1 RFRSASYVPIDQRQS
16 GYQLTALVSS
26 LSSGYHGDPLVIEA
40 GRPWAIQLTRQL
52 HWPVSIAVLDVD
64 TVVVRLSTVA
74 DSPVS
79 PFHSTINM
87 HLSLFTKALGR
98 AYLAFCDDDEI
109 EDFARRAESSPDP
122 MTARIAGD
130 RDYLYTLVRSIR
142 RSGYA
147 LRDARAEPRNS
158 NTLAVPILL
167 GGRVRASLGMT
178 FFRSAVKSTDLYRG
192 YAAKLKQ
199 VSAQITAG
207 TERLR
212 EAYSPAELPRVSQAR
227 SGPGVGSRRAGR
239 DLRPGPSGAAPR
251 PARAR
256 REDRRAGRHP
266 ASDLTAP
273 GGASRCPRACG
284 PGPPRPASA
293 QSEPCRGKAGRR
305 ASLARRR
312 IS

>member
-1 RFRSASYVPIDQRQS
+1 MLSLARTYAGEYMAVNDDDDDAGEHIRAAERTLRILACLNRRPSSTIQDLHNDTGLPKPTLVRFLKTMVRAGYVTNDQRQS
-16 GYQLTALVSS
+16 GYQLTALVTS

-52 HWPVSIAVLDVD
+52 QWPVSIAVLDVD

-98 AYLAFCDDDEI
+98 AYLAHCENDEI
-109 EDFARRAESSPDP
+109 EAFARRAEHSDDP
-122 MTARIAGD
+122 MTAMIAKD

-147 LRDARAEPRNS
+147 LRDMRAEPRNS
-158 NTLAVPILL
+158 NTLAVPIYL

-178 FFRSAVKSTDLYRG
+178 FFRSAIKSNNLFRD
-192 YAAKLKQ
+192 YAQKLKQ
-199 VSAQITAG
+199 VSAQITSD

-212 EAYSPAELPRVSQAR
+212 ATYGSEKPPAES
-227 SGPGVGSRRAGR
+227 
-239 DLRPGPSGAAPR
+239 
-251 PARAR
+251 
-256 REDRRAGRHP
+256 
-266 ASDLTAP
+266 
-273 GGASRCPRACG
+273 
-284 PGPPRPASA
+284 
-293 QSEPCRGKAGRR
+293 
-305 ASLARRR
+305 
-312 IS
+312 

>member
-1 RFRSASYVPIDQRQS
+1 MLTRVSTHPWEDVAVKDDGDEGEYIRAAERTLQILACLNRRPSSTIQDLHNDTGLPKPTLVRFLKTMVRAGYVTNDQRQS

-109 EDFARRAESSPDP
+109 EDFARRGESSPDP

-178 FFRSAVKSTDLYRG
+178 FFRSAVKSTDLYRE

-199 VSAQITAG
+199 VSAQITAD

-212 EAYSPAELPRVSQAR
+212 ETYSPEKLPRVS
-227 SGPGVGSRRAGR
+227 
-239 DLRPGPSGAAPR
+239 
-251 PARAR
+251 
-256 REDRRAGRHP
+256 
-266 ASDLTAP
+266 
-273 GGASRCPRACG
+273 
-284 PGPPRPASA
+284 
-293 QSEPCRGKAGRR
+293 
-305 ASLARRR
+305 
-312 IS
+312 